1 MAMNSF
7 ELCFAIILASSLCL
21 ANGQKAEKG
30 ELEILYNNQPI
41 EKYEE
46 KLPLTIEFIC
56 QIKGWNKNIYKK
68 AEVKCYLGDKLF
80 HTANDKQS
88 SLVFNNDGDVITTK
102 FNPEIKEEDYG
113 KKLECRGTYKDS
125 NELPLE
131 DDVELLM
138 KSKSCS
144 CNKIIANTHS

>member
-7 ELCFAIILASSLCL
+7 ELCFAVSLAFTLCL

-30 ELEILYNNQPI
+30 QLEIFYDDQPI

-46 KLPLTIEFIC
+46 KWPITQEFIC
-56 QIKGWNKNIYKK
+56 QIKGWNENIYKK

>member
-1 MAMNSF
+1 MNSF
-7 ELCFAIILASSLCL
+7 ELCFAITLAFILCL

-30 ELEILYNNQPI
+30 KLEILYNNQPI

-46 KLPLTIEFIC
+46 KWPLTKEFIC
-56 QIKGWNKNIYKK
+56 QIKGWNENIYKK

-138 KSKSCS
+138 KSKSCLFVLV
-144 CNKIIANTHS
+144 IIQQ